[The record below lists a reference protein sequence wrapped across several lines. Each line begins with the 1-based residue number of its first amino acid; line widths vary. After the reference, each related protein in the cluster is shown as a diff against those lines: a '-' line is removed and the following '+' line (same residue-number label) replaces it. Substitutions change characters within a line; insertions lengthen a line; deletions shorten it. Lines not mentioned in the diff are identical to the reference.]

1 MLSYL
6 VGATVLLFVVL
17 LTLLWLKNNKIKR
30 QDLMIEKLKEL
41 ELVLESEIRNV
52 KKAQKIKRD
61 NATIDG
67 TAVDGL
73 LETKKYFRD

>member
-6 VGATVLLFVVL
+6 VGATLLLFIVL
-17 LTLLWLKNNKIKR
+17 VALLWLKNNKIKR

-41 ELVLESEIRNV
+41 ELVLENEIKDV
-52 KKAQKIKRD
+52 KKAKKIKRD

-67 TAVDGL
+67 TAVDKL